1 MYDLSKNLK
10 VLYDDNTQ
18 VVIMAYPSRQIF
30 TISPADLSAVSQMSI
45 GRTAPANARDG
56 YVYVRGSHEKLA
68 RILLGSPHGL
78 EIDHINNDITD
89 NRRENL
95 RIVTHQQ
102 NQINQPRQKNN
113 TSGYIGVSYCAER
126 HAWDARLTISGTTVL
141 LGRYRHKRHAAFARY
156 IAEELLYGDYACRS
170 VPRISHGPIRI
181 MRDVIKRCKTYASHS
196 LNPGF
201 ASRPSIRYWVSQF
214 VHKYS
219 E

>member
-1 MYDLSKNLK
+1 MLDLSKRLTVIHADNARV
-10 VLYDDNTQ
+10 VLIIN
-18 VVIMAYPSRQIF
+18 PSRQVF
-30 TISPADLSAVSQMSI
+30 TISPSDLSTVSHLNIWRS
-45 GRTAPANARDG
+45 APAGAHDG
-56 YVYVRGSHEKLA
+56 YVCVGGTNQKLS
-68 RILLGSPHGL
+68 RFLIDCPPDL
-78 EIDHINNDITD
+78 EVDHINNDITD

-95 RIVTHQQ
+95 RVVTHQQ

-113 TSGYIGVSYCAER
+113 TSGYIGVSYCANR
-126 HAWDARLTISGTTVL
+126 HAWDARLTIDGITVL